1 MDCLCLLISLLY
13 CSAVN
18 GFTSNAD
25 QDTFL
30 KKIHLHELGIQI
42 QHIHG
47 KLYEQCPNLFQTPD
61 SVSSAIIGRR
71 RSQDAALD
79 LKIELAEKT
88 LADLI
93 QTLVNCTRSSS
104 TRPQM
109 TTLTHTDKSTS
120 ASLTSS
126 TRPQPTTLT
135 HTEKSVS
142 ASLTKE
148 STLPTSTSTSTTT
161 PLFTTNQSKSNLMF
175 R

>member
-1 MDCLCLLISLLY
+1 MGCLWLLISSLY

-42 QHIHG
+42 QHMHG
-47 KLYEQCPNLFQTPD
+47 KLYEQCRNLFQTPD

-71 RSQDAALD
+71 RSLDAALD

-109 TTLTHTDKSTS
+109 TTLTHTEKSTS
-120 ASLTSS
+120 ASLT
-126 TRPQPTTLT
+126 
-135 HTEKSVS
+135 KD
-142 ASLTKE
+142 
-148 STLPTSTSTSTTT
+148 STLPTSTTTSTTT
-161 PLFTTNQSKSNLMF
+161 PLYTTTNQLKSN
-175 R
+175 

>member
-42 QHIHG
+42 QHMHG
-47 KLYEQCPNLFQTPD
+47 KLYEKCPNLFQTPD

-71 RSQDAALD
+71 RSLDAALD

-93 QTLVNCTRSSS
+93 QTLVNCTSS

-109 TTLTHTDKSTS
+109 TTLAHTEKSTS

-126 TRPQPTTLT
+126 TRPQMTTLA

-148 STLPTSTSTSTTT
+148 STLPTSTTTSTTT
-161 PLFTTNQSKSNLMF
+161 PLYTTTNQRKSN
-175 R
+175 